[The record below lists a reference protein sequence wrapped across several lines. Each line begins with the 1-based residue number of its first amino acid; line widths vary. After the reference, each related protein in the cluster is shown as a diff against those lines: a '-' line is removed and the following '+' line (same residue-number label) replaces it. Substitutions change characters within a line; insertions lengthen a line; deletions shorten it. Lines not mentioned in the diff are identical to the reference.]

1 MLSLRSL
8 LSIIVIIVFTIPAYA
23 AGSDEEDTAE
33 TAKPDL
39 TAAKEFIEAK
49 RFKEAIPHLK
59 RARAA
64 DDDNA
69 DIHNWL
75 GYSYRKIGKFEKSM
89 KNYNRAL
96 ELNSEHKGA
105 LEYKGELYLQIGKLT
120 EAKKL
125 QAKLRQICPESC
137 EELEDLNDAITAF
150 ETVGEYSY

>member
-8 LSIIVIIVFTIPAYA
+8 LRILVIVVFAMPVYA
-23 AGSDEEDTAE
+23 ADSDEETPAE

-39 TAAKEFIEAK
+39 ETAKKFIGAKN
-49 RFKEAIPHLK
+49 FKEAIPHLRK
-59 RARAA
+59 ARAA

-75 GYSYRKIGKFEKSM
+75 GYSYRKLEKFEKSM
-89 KNYNRAL
+89 ASYNRAL

-105 LEYKGELYLQIGKLT
+105 LEYKGELYLQMGKLA

-125 QAKLRQICPESC
+125 QARLQEVCPSGC
-137 EELEDLNDAITAF
+137 EELEDLDKAIAA
-150 ETVGEYSY
+150 YKP